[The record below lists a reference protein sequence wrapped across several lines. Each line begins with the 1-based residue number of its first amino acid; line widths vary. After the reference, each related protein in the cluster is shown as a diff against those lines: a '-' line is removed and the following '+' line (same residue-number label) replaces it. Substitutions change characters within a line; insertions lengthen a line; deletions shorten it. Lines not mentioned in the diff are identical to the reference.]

1 MPMYF
6 FDVLERDG
14 TVTHDVVGVELEG
27 VTQALDQASKA
38 VLDSVQET
46 KMRHLAFKVQVIV
59 RDETGEEIGRR
70 DAELRR
76 SDGAR

>member
-14 TVTHDVVGVELEG
+14 KVTHDIIGVELEG
-27 VTQALDQASKA
+27 PHKALEAASQAVIDVVRDTGMQHS
-38 VLDSVQET
+38 D
-46 KMRHLAFKVQVIV
+46 FKIQVIV
-59 RDETGEEIGRR
+59 RDESGKELGRR

-76 SDGAR
+76 SDQL